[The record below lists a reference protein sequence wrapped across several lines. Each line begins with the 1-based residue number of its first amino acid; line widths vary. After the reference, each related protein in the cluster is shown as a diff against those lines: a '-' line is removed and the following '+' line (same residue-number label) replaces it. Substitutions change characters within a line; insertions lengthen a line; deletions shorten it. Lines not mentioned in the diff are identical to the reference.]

1 MKKTIENLL
10 KVKSLMSMAAIAMF
24 IWLVVT
30 KTISGEQ
37 AMTIIS
43 MVFTAYF
50 VHTAVN
56 KQAPSE
62 ESESELNEE
71 EINKRIL

>member
-1 MKKTIENLL
+1 MKEAIINLL
-10 KVKSLMSMAAIAMF
+10 KIKSLMSIGAIAMF
-24 IWLVVT
+24 IFLTVT

-50 VHTAVN
+50 VHTAN
-56 KQAPSE
+56 KKDGAE
-62 ESESELNEE
+62 KETNE
-71 EINKRIL
+71 